1 MKMEKQRSLEDKVK
15 VAVEFNV
22 RFPESEDISSNNYR
36 YTIAVKKGTTWNQF
50 LEESGIERATD
61 VKFVNKVTL
70 KYDTLESIGLTS
82 AIYDIMF
89 IPMDFKIMA
98 EIYGVRGIYNLDLVT
113 ENPETTLREVDD
125 ILRRYDKISD

>member
-1 MKMEKQRSLEDKVK
+1 MD
-15 VAVEFNV
+15 
-22 RFPESEDISSNNYR
+22 
-36 YTIAVKKGTTWNQF
+36 
-50 LEESGIERATD
+50 
-61 VKFVNKVTL
+61 
-70 KYDTLESIGLTS
+70 SIGFTS
-82 AIYDIMF
+82 VIYDIMF